1 MGGPLQAGLLMELGF
16 PSWKRGARPA
26 WGWEGAG
33 YCQALSPFVPCGS
46 VHMSQPV
53 LRMEGEV
60 GLLILLSP
68 QTRKWD
74 PCLPSV
80 RLCWGQGQ

>member
-26 WGWEGAG
+26 CGWEGACH
-33 YCQALSPFVPCGS
+33 CQALSPYVPCGS

-53 LRMEGEV
+53 V
-60 GLLILLSP
+60 
-68 QTRKWD
+68 
-74 PCLPSV
+74 
-80 RLCWGQGQ
+80 